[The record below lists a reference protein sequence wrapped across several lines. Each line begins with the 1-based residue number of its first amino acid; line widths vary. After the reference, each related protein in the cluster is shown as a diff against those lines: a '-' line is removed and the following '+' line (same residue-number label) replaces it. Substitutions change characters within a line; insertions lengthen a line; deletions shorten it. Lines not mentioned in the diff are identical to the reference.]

1 LIIAALYLPA
11 AAYLS
16 NQVRQTLLQGS
27 DEELKKDPSSWLI
40 ENNMVF
46 SPLAAAIIIGGLVSS
61 TLLNLL
67 LLPLMLL
74 KYGTFKTTH

>member
-1 LIIAALYLPA
+1 MIIAALYLPA

-46 SPLAAAIIIGGLVSS
+46 SPLASLPQIVAVIAPMLAGSFGTALSS
-61 TLLNLL
+61 FVF
-67 LLPLMLL
+67 
-74 KYGTFKTTH
+74 Y

>member
-27 DEELKKDPSSWLI
+27 DEELKKTPQ
-40 ENNMVF
+40 
-46 SPLAAAIIIGGLVSS
+46 AG
-61 TLLNLL
+61 
-67 LLPLMLL
+67 
-74 KYGTFKTTH
+74 